1 METAAPWLRVRAGA
15 WHLHPLGR
23 SEGQQGGQAVITL
36 HHAAQS
42 RSFRVLWFLHE
53 AGLPFQ
59 LERHRFGG
67 KALRSPEF
75 LALSPAGRVPA
86 LELEP
91 GGRVM
96 FESGAI
102 LQYLSEAR
110 APQLGRAQGDDERAA
125 YLEWMHYGE
134 TIAQHLA
141 ALTFQHVVLDAGARS
156 KALMKLE
163 ALRLGRVLDGLVP
176 AFTDGRD
183 WLLKGG
189 FSAADIMVG
198 GSLEI
203 ARRFRRLDEWPLL
216 AAYHARLV
224 ARPGFQAA
232 RDDDGE
238 AELYLRDF
246 YELPD
251 D

>member
-1 METAAPWLRVRAGA
+1 M
-15 WHLHPLGR
+15 
-23 SEGQQGGQAVITL
+23 ITL

-53 AGLPFQ
+53 AGLPFRLQ
-59 LERHRFGG
+59 RHRFGG
-67 KALRSPEF
+67 KALRAPEF

-86 LELEP
+86 LELAP

-102 LQYLSEAR
+102 LQYLAEAR
-110 APQLGRAQGDDERAA
+110 APQLGRAPGEDERAD

-141 ALTFQHVVLDAGARS
+141 ALTFQHVVLDAQTRS
-156 KALMKLE
+156 PALMKLE
-163 ALRLGRVLDGLVP
+163 ALRLGRVLEGLVP
-176 AFTDGRD
+176 VFADGRD
-183 WLLKGG
+183 WLLRGG

-203 ARRFRRLDEWPLL
+203 ARRFRRLDDWPSL

-232 RDDDGE
+232 RADDGE

-246 YELPD
+246 YEVPD
-251 D
+251 G

>member
-1 METAAPWLRVRAGA
+1 M
-15 WHLHPLGR
+15 
-23 SEGQQGGQAVITL
+23 ITL

-53 AGLPFQ
+53 AGLPFRLQ
-59 LERHRFGG
+59 RHRFGG
-67 KALRSPEF
+67 KALRAPEF

-102 LQYLSEAR
+102 LEYLTEMR
-110 APQLGRAQGDDERAA
+110 APHLGRAAGEDERAD
-125 YLEWMHYGE
+125 YLEWLHYGE

-141 ALTFQHVVLDAGARS
+141 ALTFQHVVLDASARS
-156 KALMKLE
+156 PALMKLE
-163 ALRLGRVLDGLVP
+163 ALRLGRVLAGLAPVF
-176 AFTDGRD
+176 ADHRD
-183 WLLKGG
+183 WLLRGG
-189 FSAADIMVG
+189 FSAADIMLG

-203 ARRFRRLDEWPLL
+203 ARRFRRLDEWPGL
-216 AAYHARLV
+216 AAYHARLT

-232 RDDDGE
+232 RADDGE
-238 AELYLRDF
+238 AELYLREF
-246 YELPD
+246 YEVPD
-251 D
+251 G

>member
-1 METAAPWLRVRAGA
+1 MAGRQTGQGAAGTGQGA
-15 WHLHPLGR
+15 
-23 SEGQQGGQAVITL
+23 EVITL

-53 AGLPFQ
+53 AGLPFRLQ
-59 LERHRFGG
+59 RHRFGG
-67 KALRSPEF
+67 KALRAPEF

-86 LELEP
+86 LELGP
-91 GGRVM
+91 GGRVL

-102 LQYLSEAR
+102 LQHLAETR
-110 APQLGRAQGDDERAA
+110 APQLGRKPDDEERAA
-125 YLEWMHYGE
+125 YLEWLHYGE

-141 ALTFQHVVLDAGARS
+141 ALTFQHVVLDTPARS

-176 AFTDGRD
+176 VFADHRE
-183 WLLKGG
+183 WLLQGG

-203 ARRFRRLDEWPLL
+203 ARRFRRLDEWPAL

-224 ARPGFQAA
+224 ARPGFRAA
-232 RDDDGE
+232 REDDGE

-246 YELPD
+246 YEVSD
-251 D
+251 G